1 VDAEASY
8 EAPAPMETSCSNF
21 VVVFGPP
28 GSGKGT
34 QAAILAEK
42 LGIPAISTGA
52 MLRDAVAEG
61 SELGHRVEEIMNS
74 GALVDD
80 ATMTDVLRARL
91 IRQDSQEGFLLDGYP
106 RTIEQAETLDRI
118 LADMDSAVGAVLMI
132 RVPDEELIR
141 RIVSRGRADDTAEV
155 AATRLSVYR
164 EKTAPVLRI
173 YEDRGVLHEI
183 DGNRPIK
190 AVTESLVG
198 SLEGCN

>member
-1 VDAEASY
+1 MDAEASY